1 MNKHHIPV
9 LLTEVIGHLEPIKN
23 AVIVDGTFGFGGHS
37 VEIAKHLGAQGKL
50 IGIEQDERTL
60 KIAREKVKDI
70 AQITLACGNF
80 ADMRNILD
88 KLKIDKVDGIL
99 LDLGVSSHQI
109 DSAQY
114 GLGWQKDAPL
124 DMRLSQDTNQNA
136 LDIIHNLS
144 EKDLA
149 DILYKYA
156 DEYKSRRI
164 ARIIKQNISKI
175 KSTKDLAEI
184 IKKNVRQTGKI
195 HPATK
200 TFQALRIA
208 VNSEIGNLENFLHR
222 VPSILKTGGRLV
234 IISFHSG
241 EDRIVKQEFKK
252 DIWEALTKK
261 PVTPSPQEIN
271 QNPRSRSAKLRAG
284 RLSNNE

>member
-9 LLTEVIGHLEPIKN
+9 LLEEATSNLEPIKN
-23 AVIVDGTFGFGGHS
+23 SVIVDGTFGFGGHS
-37 VEIAKHLGAQGKL
+37 LEIVKHLGAQGKL

-60 KIAREKVKDI
+60 KIARERVKNI
-70 AQITLACGNF
+70 TKITLVQGNF
-80 ADMRNILD
+80 RDMRNILD

-99 LDLGVSSHQI
+99 LDLGVSSYQL

-114 GLGWQKDAPL
+114 GLGWQEDAPL
-124 DMRLSQDTNQNA
+124 DMRLSQDTDQNA

-149 DILYKYA
+149 DILYKNA

-164 ARIIKQNISKI
+164 ARIIKQNASEI

-200 TFQALRIA
+200 TFQALRMA
-208 VNSEIGNLENFLHR
+208 VNSEIGNLENFLR
-222 VPSILKTGGRLV
+222 QAPSILKTGGRLV

-252 DIWEALTKK
+252 DIWETLTKK
-261 PVTPSPQEIN
+261 PVTPSQEEIAD
-271 QNPRSRSAKLRAG
+271 NPRARSAKMRIGILTHNA
-284 RLSNNE
+284 

>member
-9 LLTEVIGHLEPIKN
+9 LLQEAISNMGVAKDSI
-23 AVIVDGTFGFGGHS
+23 IVDGTFGFGGHS
-37 VEIAKHLGAQGKL
+37 LEIVKYLGARGKL

-99 LDLGVSSHQI
+99 LDLGVSSHQL

-124 DMRLSQDTNQNA
+124 DMRLSQDTGQNA

-149 DILYKYA
+149 DLLYQNS

-175 KSTKDLAEI
+175 NSTKDLADT

-208 VNSEIGNLENFLHR
+208 VNDEIRNLENFLQQA
-222 VPSILKTGGRLV
+222 PSILKTGGRLV

-241 EDRIVKQEFKK
+241 EDRVVKQEFKK
-252 DIWEALTKK
+252 DIWETLTKK
-261 PVTPSPQEIN
+261 PIVPSLEEIAD
-271 QNPRSRSAKLRAG
+271 NPRARSAKMRAG
-284 RLSNNE
+284 ILTHNS